1 MGYWLSADVEEIKI
15 TQDLNDFQQ
24 LVQYFLMYAF
34 YILFKLVQ
42 TKTKCKTSDCFLCF
56 YEWLS
61 TALLLV

>member
-1 MGYWLSADVEEIKI
+1 MGYWLSADVEEIKM
-15 TQDLNDFQQ
+15 TQDLNDFQE
-24 LVQYFLMYAF
+24 LVQHFLMYAF
-34 YILFKLVQ
+34 YILFNLVQ

>member
-24 LVQYFLMYAF
+24 LVQHFLMYAF

-42 TKTKCKTSDCFLCF
+42 TKT
-56 YEWLS
+56 
-61 TALLLV
+61 